1 MVRVASMVRVA
12 VLILLRGA
20 LASDCDTDEYY
31 ADVDMTLTGSALR
44 AALHA
49 RIKSPHDV
57 IPYTSSA
64 TDVWDALKEIDA
76 DPSNPDNV
84 LGIYSRRSM
93 PDSLSGDSD
102 GWNREHS
109 WPKSCGVGYEGPDF
123 SDLHHLFPADW
134 SVNSARGN
142 KDFGDCINDGTPTCE
157 APAHAEAPN
166 TADDVDSFLPPPST
180 RGDIAR
186 ATFYMVTRYDG
197 GEKDTEALQ
206 LVDGCGCA
214 ESGRLASYAWLRQ
227 WHEDDPVDD
236 AERNRNAQICTDYQ
250 GNRNPFVDMPELVAA
265 VFDDEA
271 EAQIRAD
278 ACNDDPPAADDFD
291 GSGADRVGAGDV
303 LIAGAKFDNPD
314 DVVIVFLK
322 TFPNGVALT
331 ITDNGWLA
339 SGNWRDNEGTM
350 SLSLPSVAAGQTA
363 TLAEMDS
370 VSGSFAL
377 SASGDQIFV
386 VDNGEAVAGLH
397 TGGGWSDATDSST
410 SALPPGLE
418 DASITFEETP
428 DAYCYDGIR
437 SGTTAELHD
446 ALTDSS
452 QWTEC
457 SALDASP
464 FFVSDAAGGL
474 NGTSTAA
481 LTSAAAAGVVGVAA
495 VVALW

>member
-1 MVRVASMVRVA
+1 M
-12 VLILLRGA
+12 
-20 LASDCDTDEYY
+20 
-31 ADVDMTLTGSALR
+31 
-44 AALHA
+44 
-49 RIKSPHDV
+49 
-57 IPYTSSA
+57 
-64 TDVWDALKEIDA
+64 
-76 DPSNPDNV
+76 
-84 LGIYSRRSM
+84 
-93 PDSLSGDSD
+93 
-102 GWNREHS
+102 
-109 WPKSCGVGYEGPDF
+109 GYEGPDF

-142 KDFGDCINDGTPTCE
+142 KDFGDCSPTARRPARRPRTPRRLIQQTMLIRSCRRRRRE
-157 APAHAEAPN
+157 GG
-166 TADDVDSFLPPPST
+166 VCF
-180 RGDIAR
+180 RVAR
-186 ATFYMVTRYDG
+186 AAFYMVTRYDG

-206 LVDGCGCA
+206 FVDGCGCA

-250 GNRNPFVDMPELVAA
+250 GNRNPYVDYPELVAA

-271 EAQIRAD
+271 EAQIRAA

-303 LIAGAKFDNPD
+303 LIAGARFDNPD
-314 DVVIVFLK
+314 DLVIVFLK
-322 TFPNGVALT
+322 TFPNGVDLT
-331 ITDNGWLA
+331 VTDNGWLA
-339 SGNWRDNEGTM
+339 SGNWRDNEGTL

-363 TLAEMDS
+363 TLADMDS
-370 VSGSFAL
+370 ISGSFAL

-437 SGTTAELHD
+437 SGTTAELRD
-446 ALTDSS
+446 A
-452 QWTEC
+452 
-457 SALDASP
+457 P
-464 FFVSDAAGGL
+464 HGL
-474 NGTSTAA
+474 FPVDGVLRTGRLAV
-481 LTSAAAAGVVGVAA
+481 LRQRCGRRPQRDIYRRVDVRCGRGVVGAAA
-495 VVALW
+495 VVAMW